1 MFQQK
6 LKPPLA
12 FELYILHGKGESA
25 AQDTE
30 TTSTPQLVC
39 RTFALGSE
47 GPAGRGAAL
56 PVVQLLSCCGFQHLL
71 IAMLQLGA
79 GEAAVSA
86 RFSLGCSKKGET
98 PPKVRDG
105 GDLDICSTADGM
117 GTSMVHSK
125 LWGAGMQWGG
135 KDGAPVWSVVVGT
148 DNGVGFVPLLKTVPP
163 SYLLVA

>member
-12 FELYILHGKGESA
+12 FELCILHGKGESA

-39 RTFALGSE
+39 STFALGSE
-47 GPAGRGAAL
+47 GPGGRGAAL
-56 PVVQLLSCCGFQHLL
+56 PVVQLLSCCGFQHSL

-79 GEAAVSA
+79 GEAAA
-86 RFSLGCSKKGET
+86 TAPFSLGCSI
-98 PPKVRDG
+98 PPKMRDG

-117 GTSMVHSK
+117 GTSMVHGK

-135 KDGAPVWSVVVGT
+135 KDGASVWSVGGG
-148 DNGVGFVPLLKTVPP
+148 NR
-163 SYLLVA
+163 